1 MTSRLGSRLA
11 DTTVVILGAA
21 GNLGPLW
28 VSTALDEG
36 AHVVACGLGVNAD
49 ADLLALLESTSRLR
63 LVECDITDSSL
74 HAFDSIVE
82 ALDGSKI
89 QGMVLSAGIDSIP
102 GTGKQALTEY
112 SPEEWSRVFQ
122 VNVFGVVNF
131 LNKMIPHLASPS
143 SVVTLGSLYGIVSP
157 KPALYSHYF
166 EGAGSIKHPAYGASK
181 AALLALTK
189 QYGTHLAPAGIRVN
203 MLTLGGVAAGQDTDF
218 VSKFENHVPQGHMI
232 AKEELAG
239 SLVYL
244 LSSDSASM
252 TAHNMVVDGGFTS
265 W

>member
-28 VSTALDEG
+28 VSAALHEG
-36 AHVVACGLGVNAD
+36 ARVIACGLGVEND
-49 ADLLALLESTSRLR
+49 ALLRDLRDGNPNLLLA
-63 LVECDITDSSL
+63 ECDITDSSP
-74 HAFDSIVE
+74 E
-82 ALDGSKI
+82 ALSSVIAALEGRQID
-89 QGMVLSAGIDSIP
+89 GMVLSAGIDAIP
-102 GTGKQALTEY
+102 GTGKQSLTEY
-112 SPEEWSRVFQ
+112 SVDEWNRVFS
-122 VNVFGVVNF
+122 VNLFGVVNF
-131 LNKMIPHLASPS
+131 LNQMVSHLASPS

-166 EGAGSIKHPAYGASK
+166 DGLGSIKHPAYGASK
-181 AALLALTK
+181 AALLAVTK
-189 QYGTHLAPAGIRVN
+189 QYGTHLAPQGIRVN
-203 MLTLGGVAAGQDTDF
+203 MLTLGGVAAGQDGEF
-218 VSKFENHVPQGHMI
+218 VAKFEDHVPQGHMI
-232 AKEELAG
+232 SKEELAG